1 MIDDRGGG
9 SGRGPG
15 ALLALLDRGLGAV
28 TFAAAALGALLLLVM
43 TAVVGYSVAL
53 RYLFNRPQVWTD
65 QLVGYLL
72 VVVVL
77 AGAAEALR
85 RGEHIGVD
93 LITERL
99 SVAARRL
106 AEIWG
111 MAAVVL
117 VSGCLVAAGWEVV
130 SFSYD
135 VGLVSDGYLEVPMWL
150 PQAAVPAGAA
160 LLGIAALNRLLRLL
174 FGLNG
179 PEG

>member
-1 MIDDRGGG
+1 MLDDRGGG

-85 RGEHIGVD
+85 RGEHNGVD
-93 LITERL
+93 LIT
-99 SVAARRL
+99 
-106 AEIWG
+106 
-111 MAAVVL
+111 
-117 VSGCLVAAGWEVV
+117 
-130 SFSYD
+130 
-135 VGLVSDGYLEVPMWL
+135 
-150 PQAAVPAGAA
+150 
-160 LLGIAALNRLLRLL
+160 
-174 FGLNG
+174 
-179 PEG
+179 